1 MIIDDSGI
9 IIFSSTPSYLL
20 QAEMLQL
27 NKEFSRQCENESG
40 KNEAIKL
47 LPEQVFS
54 ELVGKGPFQND
65 VKSTFKFTKNGIYAA
80 NKVVAND
87 VVQIDV
93 HSMLPTFAYE
103 LGLLNGQHQALY
115 NRKKSIEKIDD
126 YQANPKLVQER
137 ADIKF
142 QLNQAC
148 STNDSGK
155 GRYVN
160 RLLPVFS
167 SMNFMFDVLNY
178 WGLNNILACLNDG
191 FIMQVGKRFNQKFTK
206 FEQYYQQQIPHLTFS
221 AKKWK
226 YGIIRTPQE
235 YILVNSPV
243 DYKCRNHEF
252 DVNSLYEQKTRQ
264 SLRKLKPDEVDHATL
279 ALAQSKEGEVI
290 RVLYRYMFEPDIDG
304 LGALDEQEQFK
315 DLDKILQQAGV
326 NDTDY
331 KVPKKHFYN
340 VSLGDDNDPDDWAY
354 QFTKRILRNQV
365 FATGDKL
372 KGRVNLLGQTIKIDE
387 IQDIDDYLDNSRV
400 QVINNYTPSVID
412 PIGNDQSIEEW
423 LEYEVKKIQQSNVNL
438 AYQYNLLAM
447 TAQAWATLNKE
458 SPNKVVNYLTKL
470 RKKQGLSQLDMADMV
485 YNDPN
490 TVVINGQLMVKDSH
504 NVYSSKASVVN
515 HLLKKY
521 MNKKQKQH
529 FDLVKNN
536 VLALLQDDKYQDTL
550 ESGFN
555 SDTQTIWL
563 NGKGKIQIDTQYGHV
578 VGHHVNVNYSPGI
591 VNSTEYY
598 QVNNFLKHLAPK
610 QERQLKAMLG
620 LIPLQHTDIMKELRT
635 FLVLKG
641 KSGAGKS
648 TLANLL
654 EKIFNDSDQTG
665 SNIIS
670 NTQNVNKAFTD
681 GHYIALNDTKSGM
694 LMLWFDD
701 FQSSSRNNIIT
712 ANAGT
717 VINGVISGVAQNAS
731 AKYERDHPV
740 TLPSLIVIATN
751 SIPQVTQEGTAA
763 RMFVIDSPKTL
774 KEDPIRDEN
783 GNVIKVADFVNNPKV
798 WQALFYIIMRE
809 AANLLKMTNKER
821 AEIFDHK
828 YSAASRL
835 SLLNDSLELFFEN
848 QGITSSYDLIGMQAN
863 KLFNVYKDEAKQPG
877 VSYRSFTDQLELL
890 GLVLKRKHFNGRNF
904 QKVICSVNDQLTQEK
919 MKAMLN
925 DRNILPDQVNSVDLD
940 TGEIRSLKTW
950 HHGYENLKSK
960 YPHANEV
967 FTPFK
972 FSN

>member
-9 IIFSSTPSYLL
+9 ITFPSTPSYLL
-20 QAEMLQL
+20 EAESLQL
-27 NKEFSRQCENESG
+27 NKEFSGYCEDESG
-40 KNEAIKL
+40 KSEAIKL

-54 ELVGKGPFQND
+54 ELVAKGSFQND
-65 VKSTFKFTKNGIYAA
+65 AKSTFKFTKNGIYSA
-80 NKVVAND
+80 NKVVAHN
-87 VVQIDV
+87 VVQINV
-93 HSMLPTFAYE
+93 HSMLPTFAYN
-103 LGLLNGQHQALY
+103 LGLLSGQYQALY
-115 NRKKSIEKIDD
+115 NRKKSIEKIDG

-137 ADIKF
+137 AGIKF
-142 QLNQAC
+142 RLNQAC
-148 STNDSGK
+148 STNDSGR

-167 SMNFMFDVLNY
+167 SMNFMLDVLSY

-191 FIMQVGKRFNQKFTK
+191 FIMRIGKKFDQEFAK
-206 FEQYYQQQIPHLTFS
+206 FKQYYQQQIPHLTFS

-226 YGIIRTPQE
+226 YGIIKNPQE
-235 YILVNSPV
+235 YILINSPA

-252 DVNSLYEQKTRQ
+252 DVNSLYQQKAGH
-264 SLRKLKPDEVDHATL
+264 SLRTLKTDEVDQDTL
-279 ALAQSKEGEVI
+279 ALAQAKEGEVI

-326 NDTDY
+326 NDTEY

-340 VSLGDDNDPDDWAY
+340 IALGDDNDPDDWAY
-354 QFTKRILRNQV
+354 QFTKRALQNQV
-365 FATGDKL
+365 FATEDKL
-372 KGRVNLLGQTIKIDE
+372 KSGVNLLGQTIE
-387 IQDIDDYLDNSRV
+387 INEIEDIDDYLDSSRF
-400 QVINNYTPSVID
+400 QIINNYIPSVID
-412 PIGNDQSIEEW
+412 QMGNDQTIEQW
-423 LEYEVKKIQQSNVNL
+423 LEYEVKKIQQCNVNL
-438 AYQYNLLAM
+438 AYQYNLLTM
-447 TAQAWATLNKE
+447 TAQAWAIQNDE
-458 SPNKVVNYLTKL
+458 NPNQVVNYLTKL
-470 RKKQGLSQLDMADMV
+470 RKRHGLSQMDMADMV

-490 TVVINGQLMVKDSH
+490 TVVLNGQLMVKDSH
-504 NVYSSKASVVN
+504 NVYSSKTSVVN

-563 NGKGKIQIDTQYGHV
+563 DDKGKIRIDTHYGHV
-578 VGHHVNVNYSPGI
+578 VGHRVNVSYSPGI
-591 VNSTEYY
+591 VSSTAYH

-635 FLVLKG
+635 FIVLKG

-654 EKIFNDSDQTG
+654 ERVFNDPNQTG

-681 GHYIALNDTKSGM
+681 GHYIALNDSKSGM

-774 KEDPIRDEN
+774 KEDPIKDEN

-809 AANLLKMTNKER
+809 AANLLKMTNEER

-828 YSAASRL
+828 YSAASKL

-848 QGITSSYDLIGMQAN
+848 QGIASPYDLIGMQAN

-890 GLVLKRKHFNGRNF
+890 GLVLKRKHFSGRTL
-904 QKVICSVNDQLTQEK
+904 QKVICSANDQLTQEK
-919 MKAMLN
+919 IKAMLN
-925 DRNILPDQVNSVDLD
+925 DLNILPDQVNSVDLN
-940 TGEIRSLKTW
+940 TGEIKSLKTW
-950 HHGYENLKSK
+950 HHGYETLKDK

-967 FTPFK
+967 FKPFK